1 MRTRVGYAG
10 GSTPDPTYRSIGDH
24 TEVFQVDFDPARLSY
39 EELLEIFWTEHDPSA
54 RAHSTQYKAMVL
66 AGDDAQFEAARRS
79 REAVVAGVTRP
90 VLTEVRRLERFY
102 VAEDYHQKYA
112 LRRDRLLSGEMHAH
126 YPDEADF
133 RESTAAAR
141 LNGYVYGIGSSL
153 QLEREIESLG
163 LSDAAQERL
172 RTLVRR

>member
-24 TEVFQVDFDPARLSY
+24 TEVFQVDFDPERLSY

-54 RAHSTQYKAMVL
+54 RAYSNQYKAMVL

-112 LRRDRLLSGEMHAH
+112 LRRDRLLSGEMHSH
-126 YPDEADF
+126 YPDEAHF

>member
-54 RAHSTQYKAMVL
+54 RAHATQYKAMVL